1 MAMGDLKAEPSMEDI
16 LASIKRI
23 IADDSQAAEE
33 AVMHVEQTASGG
45 ESTRFSGANLHLVE
59 DREPAKRE
67 NAEEVLELTQPIEP
81 AESPAPQQSES
92 QPQPAPAAPIRR
104 HEPLIS
110 PDVPAPSPIVSAD
123 AASASR
129 QSLAALSALLVQP
142 ENESGDNT
150 LEGLVREMLRPM
162 MKEWLDQKLPELVER
177 LVEKEIARI
186 TGRLP

>member
-23 IADDSQAAEE
+23 IADDSQPAEE

-81 AESPAPQQSES
+81 AESPAPTLRQG
-92 QPQPAPAAPIRR
+92 PRDALPPRAARR
-104 HEPLIS
+104 HS
-110 PDVPAPSPIVSAD
+110 VPRRRNCPRRAATAPKSAAREN
-123 AASASR
+123 AAA
-129 QSLAALSALLVQP
+129 Q
-142 ENESGDNT
+142 
-150 LEGLVREMLRPM
+150 
-162 MKEWLDQKLPELVER
+162 
-177 LVEKEIARI
+177 
-186 TGRLP
+186 